1 MEIDVQIT
9 KRAKGYRAG
18 KLFINGKF
26 FCFTIEDEDRGLDQT
41 MLLSEIE
48 KLKIHSVTAIPTGRY
63 EVTITFS
70 NRFKKPM
77 LQILNVKG
85 FEGIRIHSGNSSADV
100 EGCIAVAYE
109 DSSDGFAGNSKAA
122 ADKLFKDVELAI
134 KKEKIWI
141 TIK

>member
-1 MEIDVQIT
+1 MELDVEIF
-9 KRAKGYRAG
+9 KKVKGYRAG
-18 KLFINGKF
+18 KLYINGKF
-26 FCFTIEDEDRGLDQT
+26 FCYTIEDEDRGLDQI
-41 MLLSEIE
+41 MPLNEIE
-48 KLKIHSVTAIPTGRY
+48 KIKVQSLTAIPLGRY

-77 LQILNVKG
+77 LQIMNVKG
-85 FEGIRIHSGNSSADV
+85 FEGIRIHSGNTSADV
-100 EGCIAVAYE
+100 KGCIAVAYE

-134 KKEKIWI
+134 KKEKVWI